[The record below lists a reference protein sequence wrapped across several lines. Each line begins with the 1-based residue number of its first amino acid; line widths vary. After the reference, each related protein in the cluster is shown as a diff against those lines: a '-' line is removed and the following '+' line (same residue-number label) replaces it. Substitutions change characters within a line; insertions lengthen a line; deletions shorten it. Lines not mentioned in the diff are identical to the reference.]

1 MSLISCQ
8 NLCVSFAQRD
18 IIINATFDVA
28 KGDKI
33 GLIGS
38 NGCGKTT
45 LLRALSGELEPTDG
59 RVIKAFA
66 TEVGFVEQHACADS
80 TLNVYDELLTVF
92 SRLFEIEK
100 ELEEVNRKIELTDG
114 KVTQYIEMQAALTEE
129 YQNKGGLTYKN
140 RAHSCLMGLGF
151 SAEEERLP
159 VSALSGG
166 QRTKLSLGK
175 LLLSEPDIM
184 LLDEPTNHLDIKSVE
199 WLEDF
204 IGKACSTVIIVS
216 HDRYFLDKTTT
227 RTLEIAN
234 RRLYQGK
241 GSYSAY
247 IKTKELRLESD
258 RREYEKAQ
266 LEIKRIEKMIEQQK
280 QFNQERNYITIA
292 SKEKQIE
299 RIKAGMPDIPPK
311 EKTVKLRFDECVR
324 TGDEVLI
331 ADNLKKEYD
340 GKVLFSGVKMDI
352 RRGEKVFVLG
362 PNGCGKTTLLGLIM
376 NKIPKDDGF
385 SRFGHN
391 VSVGYFEQ
399 TQKTLMSSKTV
410 LGELYDRFP
419 TKTISELRGYLG
431 AFNFRNDDIEKL
443 MCDLSGG
450 ERARVALLILIL
462 RKPNFLILDEPTN
475 HLDFNSREVLE
486 EALRE
491 YDGTIL
497 CVSHDRYFVNRV
509 ASKILYFSGESI
521 NSYEGNYD
529 DYLKFMADETVAVQE
544 KAPKKVNDY
553 KLRKELE
560 SLLRKKK
567 TRFSRLEAELED
579 AQKKRDE
586 LNEALS
592 SPDTASDF
600 EMVMELTK
608 QLEDINSA
616 IDEMEMEW
624 LELSEYLSEN

>member
-1 MSLISCQ
+1 MSLLSCQ

-18 IIINATFDVA
+18 IIINATFDIA

-33 GLIGS
+33 GLIGA

-45 LLRALSGELEPTDG
+45 LFKAICGELEPTDG
-59 RVIKAFA
+59 KVIKATA
-66 TEVGFVEQHACADS
+66 TNVGFVEQHACAES
-80 TLNVYDELLTVF
+80 TLTVYDELLTVF
-92 SRLFEIEK
+92 SRLFRIEE
-100 ELEEVNRKIELTDG
+100 ELEEIHRKIELTDG
-114 KVTQYIEMQAALTEE
+114 KVPEYLEKQATLTEE

-151 SAEEERLP
+151 TTEEEKLP

-175 LLLSEPDIM
+175 LLLSEPDLM

-204 IGKACSTVIIVS
+204 ISKFNGTVVIVS
-216 HDRYFLDKTTT
+216 HDRYFLDKTTS

-234 RRLYQGK
+234 KKLYQGK
-241 GSYSAY
+241 GSYSTY
-247 IKTKELRLESD
+247 IKTKELRLETE

-266 LEIKRIEKMIEQQK
+266 IEIKRIEKMIEQQK

-299 RIKAGMPDIPPK
+299 RIKATMPEIPPK
-311 EKTVKLRFDECVR
+311 EKTVKLRFSECVR
-324 TGDEVLI
+324 AGDEVLI
-331 ADNLKKEYD
+331 AENLKKSYD
-340 GKVLFSGVKMDI
+340 GKTLFSGVGMKLY
-352 RRGEKVFVLG
+352 RGEKVFILG

-376 NKIPKDDGF
+376 NKIPKDDGL

-391 VSVGYFEQ
+391 ISVGYFEQ
-399 TQKTLMSSKTV
+399 TQKTLMSQKSIIM
-410 LGELYDRFP
+410 ELYDRFP
-419 TKTISELRGYLG
+419 TKSIPELRGYLG

-462 RKPNFLILDEPTN
+462 KKPNFLILDEPTN
-475 HLDFNSREVLE
+475 HLDFGSREVLE

-491 YDGTIL
+491 YDGSIL
-497 CVSHDRYFVNRV
+497 CVSHDRYFVNRI
-509 ASKILYFSGESI
+509 ASRILYFDGEKVT
-521 NSYEGNYD
+521 SYDGNYD
-529 DYLKFMADETVAVQE
+529 DYLNVLAGKTQQTLE
-544 KAPKKVNDY
+544 KAPKKVNEY

-560 SLLRKKK
+560 SQERKKK
-567 TRFSRLEAELED
+567 TRLLKLETALEE
-579 AQKKRDE
+579 AQKERDE
-586 LNEALS
+586 LNSLLS
-592 SPDTASDF
+592 TPEVAADF
-600 EMVMELTK
+600 EQVMELTGK
-608 QLEDINSA
+608 LEKLNSS
-616 IDEMEMEW
+616 IEEMEMEW
-624 LELSEYLSEN
+624 LELSE

>member
-1 MSLISCQ
+1 MSLLSCQ
-8 NLCVSFAQRD
+8 NLSLAYAQRD
-18 IIINATFDVA
+18 ILINASFDIA

-45 LLRALSGELEPTDG
+45 LFKALCGQLEPADG
-59 RVIKAFA
+59 KIIKASA
-66 TEVGFVEQHACADS
+66 VSIGFVEQHACADS
-80 TLNVYDELLTVF
+80 ELNVYDELLTVF
-92 SRLFEIEK
+92 SRLFEIEAQ
-100 ELEEVNRKIELTDG
+100 LEDVHRRIELTDG
-114 KVTQYIEMQAALTEE
+114 KVAEYIELQSALNEE
-129 YQNKGGLTYKN
+129 YQSKGGLTYKN

-151 SAEEERLP
+151 TKEEEALP

-204 IGKACSTVIIVS
+204 IAKSNSTVVIVS
-216 HDRYFLDKTTT
+216 HDRYFLDKTTH
-227 RTLEIAN
+227 RTLEISA

-241 GSYSAY
+241 GSYSDY
-247 IKTKELRLESD
+247 MKTKELRLESE

-266 LEIKRIEKMIEQQK
+266 IEIKRIEKMIEQQK

-299 RIKAGMPDIPPK
+299 RIKATMPELPPN
-311 EKTVKLRFDECVR
+311 EKTVKLRFSECVR
-324 TGDEVLI
+324 AGDEVLI
-331 ADNLKKEYD
+331 AENLKKVYD
-340 GKVLFSGVKMDI
+340 GKTLFSGVGMKI
-352 RRGEKVFVLG
+352 YRGEKVFILG

-376 NKIPKDDGF
+376 NKIPKDDGL
-385 SRFGHN
+385 SRFGYN

-399 TQKTLMSSKTV
+399 TQRALMSDKTV
-410 LGELYDRFP
+410 IGELYDRFP
-419 TKTISELRGYLG
+419 TKTVSELRGYLG

-443 MCDLSGG
+443 MRDLSGG

-462 RKPNFLILDEPTN
+462 KKPNFLILDEPTN
-475 HLDFNSREVLE
+475 HLDFRSREVLE
-486 EALRE
+486 EALAE

-497 CVSHDRYFVNRV
+497 CVSHDRYFVNRL
-509 ASKILYFSGESI
+509 ASKILYFDGEGVA
-521 NSYEGNYD
+521 SYDGNYD
-529 DYLKFMADETVAVQE
+529 DYLNVISGKTQQTAV

-560 SLLRKKK
+560 SQERKKK
-567 TRFSRLEAELED
+567 TRLQRLESMLEE
-579 AQKKRDE
+579 AQQKRDE
-586 LNEALS
+586 LNVLLS
-592 SPDTASDF
+592 TPEIASDF
-600 EMVMELTK
+600 EKIMEYTAQLEQVNSDIEEMEL
-608 QLEDINSA
+608 
-616 IDEMEMEW
+616 EW
-624 LELSEYLSEN
+624 LELSE